1 MRVHVRVFDSAK
13 KIVFKTDDEVPAI
26 MLMVMG
32 ESREAMMRDG
42 GLIEA
47 SETVNFFGKKL
58 LDDMKAGRRGEELR
72 LSMMNVMMFL
82 WLANSIYGDLDA
94 ERFSRSDAKV
104 WVRQADGVVSKFKC
118 VPCSDA

>member
-1 MRVHVRVFDSAK
+1 VFDSAK

-47 SETVNFFGKKL
+47 SETVNFFGKAPRRHESGAEGRGTSSKYYECHDVPL
-58 LDDMKAGRRGEELR
+58 AGQLNLWRSRRR
-72 LSMMNVMMFL
+72 K
-82 WLANSIYGDLDA
+82 I
-94 ERFSRSDAKV
+94 
-104 WVRQADGVVSKFKC
+104 
-118 VPCSDA
+118 